1 MKTVTDQKGFTL
13 IELMIALGIATII
26 VLGLYAFLVDTQR
39 SYLTVSSNEQ
49 GNRRVTNA
57 NNAILNYIN
66 QAGFASFYWR
76 YNDLSLHTFKRS
88 GNRCSVNRA
97 SNSGSEGDELG
108 TWRDVCVDNDAN
120 NNSRLFVHFTGSSIE
135 DQLPFYR
142 SDLAAGLQQVKKNIQ
157 AQLGNSSDDESDNR
171 SFVCSGES
179 IDNSHEVVVELYLEP
194 KSASGAAVPVYDLM
208 CATVYDNGKVS
219 SPEAYVVERNI
230 ERFDIRMYVCGT
242 SGDTSKGYICSY
254 LKPNE
259 ITASVTHSDDGR
271 WDKGLDAVR
280 YVLLQSE
287 DSGQKVIKNKS
298 EKFQPWP
305 DEPWNVP
312 AGDSRVRQIIANE
325 AYLRNGGYGDN

>member
-1 MKTVTDQKGFTL
+1 M
-13 IELMIALGIATII
+13 M
-26 VLGLYAFLVDTQR
+26 
-39 SYLTVSSNEQ
+39 
-49 GNRRVTNA
+49 NRT
-57 NNAILNYIN
+57 
-66 QAGFASFYWR
+66 
-76 YNDLSLHTFKRS
+76 
-88 GNRCSVNRA
+88 
-97 SNSGSEGDELG
+97 
-108 TWRDVCVDNDAN
+108 
-120 NNSRLFVHFTGSSIE
+120 
-135 DQLPFYR
+135 
-142 SDLAAGLQQVKKNIQ
+142 
-157 AQLGNSSDDESDNR
+157 
-171 SFVCSGES
+171 

-194 KSASGAAVPVYDLM
+194 NSASGAAVPVYDLM

-305 DEPWNVP
+305 DETWNVP